1 MMAAVKIKKRQNSA
15 LIEANLLGRWLSHDY
30 FLLLYTPFKIG
41 IIEGNFLR
49 DLMNT
54 TIFNQKILSSLT
66 MLSAINFNAA
76 VIFLLVISVIS
87 ATGSTLIFDNNSDL
101 YGPLAS
107 NLRLMLIYLTL
118 SEFAVY
124 CFCSYRENYRLL
136 ILVGLFWLMLMGS
149 IEYYGMINQ
158 ISIDE
163 NYRWFFLYMGISN
176 LAYGYLYGF
185 NKSWYQDNKIDLK

>member
-1 MMAAVKIKKRQNSA
+1 
-15 LIEANLLGRWLSHDY
+15 
-30 FLLLYTPFKIG
+30 
-41 IIEGNFLR
+41 
-49 DLMNT
+49 MNT